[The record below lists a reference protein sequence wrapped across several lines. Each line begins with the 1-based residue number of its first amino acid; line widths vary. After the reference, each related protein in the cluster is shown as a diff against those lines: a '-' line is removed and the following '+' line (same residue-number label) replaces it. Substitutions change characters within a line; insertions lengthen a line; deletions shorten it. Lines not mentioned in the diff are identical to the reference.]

1 MAVTYGDLKTW
12 LGTVEVN
19 SRLDLKSSQN
29 QTIKEILDLIE
40 FSFVKEAVNAAAEI
54 IEVSAKADLTITGK
68 FPDVGLSVTLGFVPK
83 VAKPTESTPITGVT
97 LTVSLDTTHPI
108 WGVLTDIGLESP
120 TVRFMAEKL
129 PEGVWK
135 RLTIDLTLRTSPE
148 ILVSC
153 ELGFPK
159 NRPKGY
165 RFHVARADGTPFSLI
180 EALEKLGVAGVDEFG
195 SLLPRA
201 GGLWL
206 MYTPGRSGAE
216 VVFTADNADEEGEAP
231 EGFAWGLAVL
241 PKSENARPLLLV
253 ASFPLK
259 DLARLSKLDLLKG
272 HIPPDVDLSLDAVNV
287 VAATK
292 AIPKAKL
299 AEVNS
304 ALSADD
310 APTVPEDRDLGKG
323 VQVSVDVTIVKD
335 KRTLVVLGKRQ
346 DAPNPYAVEAA
357 EIEPSTSDPAPVR
370 KDSSSTEV
378 QRALGPLHINRV
390 GVRLVVPRDG
400 TGATRVLL
408 EIDAALIAAG
418 FELHATGLA
427 LGLTITKDPHVTVE
441 LEGLGA
447 GFSRGPVTV
456 TGAVVHRAREGYEY
470 DYEGLL
476 LVKATQWGLL
486 AVASYARIKDVENR
500 PGYTSLFVFG
510 GLAGKI
516 AGPPPVVFT
525 GLALGVGYNSRVLW
539 PEAEGVPEFPFVKA
553 LADMAGFAG
562 DPPDPVAVL
571 EKITGGGGEP
581 TNAVVVPEPGNLWFT
596 AGLAAT
602 IAETVSVQALLIAQ
616 FGADDFS
623 IALLG
628 AMNADFPPRAKQ
640 TSTEGDAG
648 AGRVVAHVELGFRA
662 LYEHAK
668 RQLSLTAALSDNSWI
683 VHPDCKLTGG
693 AALYV
698 WFPGSVHAG
707 DFVGT
712 IGGYHPDYRPPA
724 HYPQRV
730 PRLGVNWTVSSTV
743 ELSGELY
750 VAVTPKVGMVG
761 GRISVDFRSGGLHAW
776 LNAGFDAIVWW
787 APLYFELSMWVSIGA
802 SYTARVLWWDVTIRA
817 EVGAHLSLW
826 GPPTGGTARV
836 EVGPFS
842 KSIDFGEPKS
852 IQRDPLSWDDFRSRQ
867 LPKDPLGVSPL
878 DGLLTDPSKAR
889 DTKGGRWVVGTDGF
903 SFSTRS
909 ALPATTLVC
918 NGDDRTPEGQ
928 APLRVGP
935 MGDKEMTIEQKV
947 EVTGGGVTVTGWES
961 TALSSGFPMALWAR
975 STRETA
981 PPGPDDPQTI
991 GYAGG
996 ACVTVPAPKTRG
1008 RELKAEGKAVLFEEV
1023 TDKANPF
1030 SLVTA
1035 VHDGDK
1041 DVVSPEANKE
1051 KARAALKSTLKK
1063 LNLLVEPV

>member
-1 MAVTYGDLKTW
+1 M
-12 LGTVEVN
+12 
-19 SRLDLKSSQN
+19 DLKSDRN
-29 QTIKEILDLIE
+29 GAIKEILDLIE

-54 IEVSAKADLTITGK
+54 IEVSEKSDLTITGK
-68 FPDVGLSVTLGFVPK
+68 FPGAGLNVTLGFIPK
-83 VAKPTESTPITGVT
+83 VGKPTEATPITGVA
-97 LTVSLDTTHPI
+97 LTVSLDVSHPL
-108 WGVLTDIGLESP
+108 WGILTDIGLGSP

-129 PEGVWK
+129 PKGVWK
-135 RLTIDLTLRTSPE
+135 RLMIELTLRTSPK

-159 NRPKGY
+159 DKPKSY

-180 EALEKLGVAGVDEFG
+180 EALERLGVAGVDEFG
-195 SLLPRA
+195 PLLPRA

-206 MYTPGRSGAE
+206 MYTPAQSGAE
-216 VVFTADNADEEGEAP
+216 VVLTADDADEEGEAP

-241 PKSENARPLLLV
+241 PKSESVRPLLLV

-272 HIPPDVDLSLDAVNV
+272 QIPPDVDLSLDAVNV

-292 AIPKAKL
+292 TIPKATL

-304 ALSADD
+304 ALSANE

-335 KRTLVVLGKRQ
+335 KRTLVVLGKKQ
-346 DAPNPYAVEAA
+346 EGKKPYAVEAA
-357 EIEPSTSDPAPVR
+357 EIEPSLSDPAPVR

-400 TGATRVLL
+400 AGATRVLL

-427 LGLTITKDPHVTVE
+427 IGLTITKDPHVTVE

-456 TGAVVHRAREGYEY
+456 AGAVVHRTRAGYEY

-486 AVASYARIKDVENR
+486 AVASYARIKDIENR

-525 GLALGVGYNSRVLW
+525 GLALGVGYNSRVRL

-553 LADMAGFAG
+553 LDDMAGFAG
-562 DPPDPVAVL
+562 DPPDPVTTL
-571 EKITGGGGEP
+571 EKITGGGKPED
-581 TNAVVVPEPGNLWFT
+581 AVVVPEPGNLWFT

-616 FGADDFS
+616 FNADDFS
-623 IALLG
+623 VALLG
-628 AMNADFPPRAKQ
+628 AMNADFPPRAKRAL
-640 TSTEGDAG
+640 SEGDG
-648 AGRVVAHVELGFRA
+648 AGEGEPQRVVAHIELGFRA

-730 PRLGVNWTVSSTV
+730 PRLGVNWAVSSTV
-743 ELSGELY
+743 ELKGELY

-787 APLYFELSMWVSIGA
+787 APLYFELNMWVSIGA

-817 EVGAHLSLW
+817 EVGAYLSLW

-842 KSIDFGEPKS
+842 KSIDFGASKD
-852 IQRDPLSWDDFRSRQ
+852 IRRDPLSWDEFQAAQ

-909 ALPATTLVC
+909 ALPATTLTC
-918 NGDDRTPEGQ
+918 NGVDRTPKGQ
-928 APLRVGP
+928 TPLKVGP
-935 MGDKEMTIEQKV
+935 LGDKEVTIEQKV

-961 TALSSGFPMALWAR
+961 TALSGGFPMALWAK

-991 GYAGG
+991 GYASG
-996 ACVTVPAPKTRG
+996 ACVTAPAPKTQG
-1008 RELKAEGKAVLFEEV
+1008 RKLTAEGKAVLFEEV
-1023 TDKANPF
+1023 TDKANPLA
-1030 SLVTA
+1030 LVTA

-1041 DVVSPEANKE
+1041 NVTSPEPNKE